1 MVKLYADTCFGY
13 LTYWFATIMSA
24 TEMTNIGQ
32 TTLSFLQCID
42 TTEIIIMRQVVHVQ
56 THQFVIHQLACLIY
70 W

>member
-1 MVKLYADTCFGY
+1 
-13 LTYWFATIMSA
+13 
-24 TEMTNIGQ
+24 MTNIGQ

-70 W
+70 